1 MPRAIPVIDL
11 EAAEAGDSSQLNAVR
26 AATEDLGAVQVV
38 NHGVPQDLSTDLSAR
53 MARLLGL
60 PRAEKAKLASPH
72 PYRGWRQWPDD
83 FGRLELERFNVA
95 QFDDIGHARAAG
107 LAEEYLGLYAQANVW
122 PTDDPGLRDA
132 AFGYIKASRRL
143 AGRML
148 SLYARAQGLPGDT
161 FALGNLPHLRL
172 TVNDYPTWSY
182 PEATA
187 DSTSEPEGRG
197 AAWTEERGT
206 SDEGRRRLKAPRRRA
221 VDGDKLLLLEH
232 ADDSAV
238 TVLAQEGDYEGL
250 QIQGPDGGW
259 LGVPVIPGALQVFS
273 GSLLARWTSG
283 RLRPGRHRVVAGGTV
298 TRRSTA
304 VFVYPALEAVVA
316 PLAPFPAGAGAE
328 LAGAVRVWDH
338 VKDRVADYLAEYG
351 RPDQIA
357 AWRDGQPYVAGLAEN
372 SAGR

>member
-11 EAAEAGDSSQLNAVR
+11 DAAEAGDNAQLTAVR

-38 NHGVPQDLSTDLSAR
+38 NHGVPHDLIADLGSR
-53 MARLLGL
+53 MARLLAL
-60 PRAEKAKLASPH
+60 PRAEKAMLASPH

-107 LAEEYLGLYAQANVW
+107 LADEYLGLYAQANVW
-122 PTDDPGLRDA
+122 PADDPGLREVALAYIEA
-132 AFGYIKASRRL
+132 ARRL

-148 SLYARAQGLPGDT
+148 RLYAAAQGLPGDT
-161 FALGNLPHLRL
+161 FGLGQLPHLRL
-172 TVNDYPTWSY
+172 TVNDYPTWTY

-187 DSTSEPEGRG
+187 DSTREPEGRS

-206 SDEGRRRLKAPRRRA
+206 SDEGRRRFRAPWRQA
-221 VDGDKLLLLEH
+221 GNGDKLLLLEH

-250 QIQGPDGGW
+250 QVQSADGDW
-259 LGVPVIPGALQVFS
+259 IGVPVIPGALQVFS
-273 GSLLARWTSG
+273 GSLLARWTGG

-304 VFVYPALEAVVA
+304 VFVYPALETVVA
-316 PLAPFPAGAGAE
+316 PLPPFRAGSEAE
-328 LAGAVRVWDH
+328 PVRVWDH

-351 RPDQIA
+351 RPEQIA
-357 AWRDGQPYVAGLAEN
+357 AWRDGQAYVAELAEN